1 MHNLL
6 TIHLEHLYL
15 RQHVVQKQALMQSN
29 LHVANMAF
37 ICSFVWYL
45 ALVWQVTPEDMSCS
59 APYNANNPW
68 RLAKSPLKVQNA
80 ARPPCQG
87 NLTCRTKACR

>member
-15 RQHVVQKQALMQSN
+15 RQHVVQKQALMHSN
-29 LHVANMAF
+29 LDLHVANIAF

-45 ALVWQVTPEDMSCS
+45 VLVWHGTPKDMSCS
-59 APYNANNPW
+59 APYNANNSW
-68 RLAKSPLKVQNA
+68 HLAKSPLKVQNA
-80 ARPPCQG
+80 ALLP
-87 NLTCRTKACR
+87 